1 MTMRLRPIAFA
12 FSVLLYAQVSVA
24 QFSGITG
31 TGDGINYQYYGTIT
45 TELNEIRPFGIYA
58 TSVDVYIDFWQ
69 SGFTSNVDLTGAT
82 LYYKVNS
89 STFGTANDAS
99 WTQVT
104 GTISAVS
111 SSDND
116 RATFTLTGIAS
127 GTDIMFYIRAQT
139 NTGGFRDGYAYP
151 GQASWSTTAPS
162 SQAQTYKIRFNKAA
176 AYNTIR
182 IDGQS
187 HDWQQTSQIAA
198 RSTAST
204 SRTLDI
210 MWDDTYIYFLINDGF
225 TASSGD
231 RIHFGFDRNPGA
243 GGDANGTRT
252 SFSGASFPENY
263 RPDIIFRARGT
274 GFETWTNDRGV
285 ADGSNGWTYTGDIGN
300 SPTSNMWSVSGTNTT
315 LLEVRIARSAIGS
328 FDSLG
333 VFVWFSNSS
342 DNLYDAFPHGNT
354 ASNGLMPIQIGFQSL
369 ADGVTPNTDRYFD
382 GQYNHTSSFNIFGIT
397 TYRNLRISSPTGVEI
412 GISNS
417 IDSLTVMRDLRIDAD
432 ATLRPTAV
440 QTITM
445 KGAPGNIINN
455 GFMNASPA
463 FANDLNFVIDSVITL
478 SGSSP
483 VDVFNLT
490 INAGDTLKVTGTNL
504 RTGNTGTITVNGTI
518 EFGETNIVQSWGGTA
533 NFTLDSGATLIT
545 ANQNGVNGTVNG
557 DSSVFNGTIRVGGTV
572 TYNANANYVFSR
584 NGDQTVGFLQRGNL
598 PAITQANRLATLT
611 RPTTRNIVL
620 ESDFPLT
627 ASISQPALNVGA
639 NTTLNI
645 GSFDLTAN
653 GSLLGSGTI
662 SGTGKVIVSSTP
674 SAIQIGGLT
683 FDTNL
688 DLQDP
693 DGATLIANASVT
705 NSGSLTLG
713 SNVKLTLQSGVTLSL
728 NNAPLTISNP
738 ETEHIITQANA
749 RLRRSMSASETKLF
763 PVATSGSYFPLEV
776 TTSAGVT
783 GGDVAVGVDGTNP
796 ASGRMGNGTFAVQTI
811 YHVQAPSFDFGSGT
825 VSLNFGWL
833 TGAEGTNFDRTK
845 SFPAR
850 WTGSMWESY
859 RTNAG
864 LTRNNVPTVK
874 QVSITDLTV
883 LQGEW
888 AVFAADDDSPLP
900 VTLTDFT
907 ARATTRGI
915 ELLWRTAT
923 EQENLGFIVLRN
935 GEEIASYATHHTLRG
950 NGTTLTESQYTFLDD
965 AVEVGRTYTYRL
977 RSVDVSGTIHDYEL
991 TASATAI
998 EKIESFALFQ
1008 NYPNP
1013 FNPTTVIRY
1022 QLPLKSDVKL
1032 ELFDM
1037 LGRKLATLVSAT
1049 QDAGSYTVNL
1059 SASALNLSSG
1069 VYLYRLTAGTFMDA
1083 KKMLF
1088 VK

>member
-1 MTMRLRPIAFA
+1 MTMRIRPFAFA
-12 FSVLLYAQVSVA
+12 FSILLYAQASVA

-31 TGDGINYQYYGTIT
+31 IGDGINYEYYGTIT
-45 TELNEIRPFGIYA
+45 TALNEIRPFGIYA
-58 TSVDVYIDFWQ
+58 TSIQVYIDFWQ
-69 SGFTSNVDLTGAT
+69 AGFTSGVDLTSAT

-99 WTQVT
+99 WTQVP
-104 GTISAVS
+104 GTISAVPS
-111 SSDND
+111 SNDD
-116 RATFTLTGIAS
+116 RATFTLTGIAP

-151 GQASWSTTAPS
+151 GQSSWSTTAPS

-187 HDWQQTSQIAA
+187 HDWQATSQIAL
-198 RSTAST
+198 RSTASIG
-204 SRTLDI
+204 RTLDI
-210 MWDDTYIYFLINDGF
+210 MWDDTYIYFLINEGF
-225 TASSGD
+225 SALAGD

-243 GGDANGTRT
+243 GGNANGTRA

-274 GFETWTNDRGV
+274 GLGTWTNDRGD
-285 ADGSNGWTYTGDIGN
+285 ADGSNGWTYTDDIGN
-300 SPTSNMWSVSGTNTT
+300 PTSDMWSVSGTDIA

-333 VFVWFSNSS
+333 VFVWLSNSS
-342 DNLYDAFPHGNT
+342 DNLYDSFPHGNPQ
-354 ASNGLMPIQIGFQSL
+354 SNGLMPIQIGFPNL
-369 ADGVTPNTDRYFD
+369 NDGTVPRDDGYFD
-382 GQYNHTSSFNIFGIT
+382 GQYNHTSSFNIFGIKR
-397 TYRNLRISSPTGVEI
+397 YRNLRISSPTGVEI

-417 IDSLTVMRDLRIDAD
+417 IDSLTVTGDLRIDAN
-432 ATLRPTAV
+432 ATLRPNAV

-455 GFMNASPA
+455 GFMNASPG
-463 FANDLNFVIDSVITL
+463 FMNDLNFVIDSVITL
-478 SGSSP
+478 SGTSP

-490 INAGDTLKVTGTNL
+490 VNAGDTLKVTGTNL

-533 NFTLDSGATLIT
+533 NFALNSGATLIT
-545 ANQNGVNGTVNG
+545 ANQNGVNGTANG
-557 DSSVFNGTIRVGGTV
+557 DSSTFNGTIRVGGTV
-572 TYNANANYVFSR
+572 TYHNNATYIFSR
-584 NGDQTVGFLQRGNL
+584 NGNQTVGFLQRGNL
-598 PAITQANRLATLT
+598 PAISQANRLATLT
-611 RPTTRNIVL
+611 RPTARTVTL
-620 ESDFPLT
+620 EGDFPLT
-627 ASISQPALNVGA
+627 AALSQPALNVGA
-639 NTTLNI
+639 NTTLDI

-653 GSLLGSGTI
+653 GNLLGSGTI
-662 SGTGKVIVSSTP
+662 SGAGKVIVNATP

-683 FDTNL
+683 FNTNL
-688 DLQDP
+688 SLQDN
-693 DGATLIANASVT
+693 DGATLIADASVT
-705 NSGSLTLG
+705 SSGSLTLG

-738 ETEHIITQANA
+738 ETEHIITQTNA
-749 RLRRSMSASETKLF
+749 RLRRSVGASDTTLF
-763 PVATSGSYFPLEV
+763 PVATSAFYFPLTV
-776 TTSAGVT
+776 STNASVI

-796 ASGRMGNGTFAVQTI
+796 ASGRMGDGTFAVQTI

-833 TGAEGTNFDRTK
+833 TGAEGTNFDSTK

-850 WTGSMWESY
+850 WTSSMWESY
-859 RTNAG
+859 RTNSG
-864 LTRNNVPTVK
+864 LTRDNSSTVK
-874 QVSITDLTV
+874 QVSITGLTV
-883 LQGEW
+883 LEGEW

-900 VTLTDFT
+900 VSLTDFT
-907 ARATTRGI
+907 ARATPRGI
-915 ELLWRTAT
+915 ELWWRTAT

-977 RSVDVSGTIHDYEL
+977 RSVDFSGTIHDYEL
-991 TASATAI
+991 TAIATAI
-998 EKIESFALFQ
+998 EKIASFELFQ

-1022 QLPLKSDVKL
+1022 QLPVKSEVKL
-1032 ELFDM
+1032 ELFDV

-1049 QDAGSYTVNL
+1049 QDAGSYTVSV

-1069 VYLYRLTAGTFMDA
+1069 VYLYRLTAGTFMDT

>member
-1 MTMRLRPIAFA
+1 MTMRLRPFAFA
-12 FSVLLYAQVSVA
+12 VGIILYAQVSVA

-45 TELNEIRPFGIYA
+45 TALNEIRPFGIYA
-58 TSVDVYIDFWQ
+58 TSIQVYIDFWQ
-69 SGFTSNVDLTGAT
+69 SGFTSGVDLTSAT
-82 LYYKVNS
+82 LYYKINS
-89 STFGTANDAS
+89 PTFGTANDAS

-104 GTISAVS
+104 GTISAVP

-116 RATFTLTGIAS
+116 RATFTLTGIAP

-151 GQASWSTTAPS
+151 SQSSWSTTAPS

-210 MWDDTYIYFLINDGF
+210 MWDDTYIYFLINEGF
-225 TASSGD
+225 SALAGD

-243 GGDANGTRT
+243 GGNANGTRT

-274 GFETWTNDRGV
+274 GLGTWTNDRGV

-300 SPTSNMWSVSGTNTT
+300 SPTSDMWSVSGTDLG

-333 VFVWFSNSS
+333 VFVWLSNSS
-342 DNLYDAFPHGNT
+342 DNLYDSFPHGNPQ
-354 ASNGLMPIQIGFQSL
+354 SNGLMPIQIGFPNL
-369 ADGVTPNTDRYFD
+369 NDGTVPRDDGYFD
-382 GQYNHTSSFNIFGIT
+382 GQYNHTSSFNIFGIKR
-397 TYRNLRISSPTGVEI
+397 YRNLRISSPTGVEI

-417 IDSLTVMRDLRIDAD
+417 IDSLTVTGDLRIDAD
-432 ATLRPTAV
+432 ATLRPNAV

-463 FANDLNFVIDSVITL
+463 FMNDLNFVIDSVITL
-478 SGSSP
+478 SGTSP

-490 INAGDTLKVTGTNL
+490 VNAGDTLKVTGTNL

-518 EFGETNIVQSWGGTA
+518 EFGEMNIVQSWGGTA
-533 NFTLDSGATLIT
+533 NFTLHSGATLIT
-545 ANQNGVNGTVNG
+545 ANQNGVNGTANG
-557 DSSVFNGTIRVGGTV
+557 DSSTFNGTIRVGGTV
-572 TYNANANYVFSR
+572 TYHNHATYIFSR
-584 NGDQTVGFLQRGNL
+584 NGNQTVGFLQRGNL
-598 PAITQANRLATLT
+598 PAITQANRLVTLT
-611 RPTTRNIVL
+611 RPTPRVVTL
-620 ESDFPLT
+620 ESDFSLT
-627 ASISQPALNVGA
+627 AALSQPALNVGA

-645 GSFDLTAN
+645 GSFNLTASGN
-653 GSLLGSGTI
+653 LLGSGTI
-662 SGTGKVIVSSTP
+662 SGAGNVIVSSTP

-683 FDTNL
+683 FDTGL

-738 ETEHIITQANA
+738 ETEHIITQTNA
-749 RLRRSMSASETKLF
+749 RLRRSMGASETKLF

-796 ASGRMGNGTFAVQTI
+796 ASGRMGDGTFAVQTI
-811 YHVQAPSFDFGSGT
+811 YHVQAPSFNFGSGT
-825 VSLNFGWL
+825 VLLNFGWL
-833 TGAEGTNFDRTK
+833 TGAEGSNFDRTK

-864 LTRNNVPTVK
+864 LTRNNTPTVK
-874 QVSITDLTV
+874 QVSITGLTV
-883 LQGEW
+883 LQGDW

-900 VTLTDFT
+900 VSLTDFT
-907 ARATTRGI
+907 ARATPRGI
-915 ELLWRTAT
+915 ELWWRTAT

-935 GEEIASYATHHTLRG
+935 GEEIASYLTHRALRS
-950 NGTTLTESQYTFLDD
+950 NGTTLTESQYTFLDE

-977 RSVDVSGTIHDYEL
+977 RSIDFSGTIHDYEL
-991 TASATAI
+991 TAIATAI
-998 EKIESFALFQ
+998 EKISAFQLFQ

-1022 QLPLKSDVKL
+1022 QLPVKSDVKL
-1032 ELFDM
+1032 ELFDV

-1049 QDAGSYTVNL
+1049 QDAGSYTVSV
-1059 SASALNLSSG
+1059 SAAALNLSSG
-1069 VYLYRLTAGTFMDA
+1069 VYLYRLTAGTFMGA

-1088 VK
+1088 LK